1 MAIVTV
7 NNQTVDIGNDK
18 LNLVQVAER
27 VGVHV
32 PHYCWHPALT
42 VVASCRMC
50 LVEVKAVGKK
60 PDGTPMP
67 PPKAILPACQTIAS
81 DGTVFYTDSEL
92 AKRAQADT
100 LEGLLLNHPLD
111 CPVCDKAG
119 ECKLQD
125 YSYQYGRAESRMIEE
140 KNTPPNKPHLSE
152 KITLFTDRCIMCS
165 RCVRFTREIAGTA
178 ELQIINRG
186 HHSEIDIF
194 PGQPLANKLSGN
206 VIDLCPVGALGSKDF
221 LYKQRVWYLEE
232 TESVCAGCST
242 GCSVYLDSNKD
253 ILYRIRAR
261 YNPEAQGHFICD
273 EGRWGFHYIRSS
285 DRILQPSVGDRHSPS
300 WLEVINTIQTSLH
313 EASANNRPI
322 VAFFSPFL
330 TVEETYLWATFLSQ
344 YPNTRFA
351 LGPVPIQGAD
361 DTYPKTRKGEPAPQ
375 VKFVI
380 RAEKAPNK
388 RGVNIVLNH
397 FKESLASTAFI
408 EQGGFAIVWLGG
420 YPDQSLITDSVNN
433 LKQDK
438 DVFLAIDLFR
448 SAMTSTSKQIIP
460 ATAWAEKEGTF
471 INYAGLAQ
479 PVRRATRPPT
489 GIRSELQLAYD
500 LLGRRGLVPLKSI
513 QSEIA
518 QVIPELSNLHLVTTT
533 KYGCQ
538 LPSTQEYEE
547 VVTTN

>member
-1 MAIVTV
+1 MATVTV
-7 NNQTVDIGNDK
+7 NDQLVDIGNEK
-18 LNLVQVAER
+18 LNLVQVAEKA
-27 VGVHV
+27 GILV

-60 PDGTPMP
+60 PDGSPIP
-67 PPKAILPACQTIAS
+67 APKAILPACQTVAT
-81 DGTVFYTDSEL
+81 DGTVFYTNSEL

-125 YSYQYGRAESRMIEE
+125 YSYQFGRSESRMIEP

-178 ELQIINRG
+178 ELQIISRG

-242 GCSVYLDSNKD
+242 GCSVYLDANKD

-261 YNPEAQGHFICD
+261 YNPEAQGYFICD
-273 EGRWGFHYIRSS
+273 DGRWGFHYVTSRS
-285 DRILQPSVGDRHSPS
+285 RITQARIDGRSARS
-300 WLEVINTIQTSLH
+300 WTETIDVIQQLIEDQT
-313 EASANNRPI
+313 RPFA
-322 VAFFSPFL
+322 VYFSPFL
-330 TVEETYLWATFLSQ
+330 TVEEAYLWAQYFSQ
-344 YPNTRFA
+344 FKQA
-351 LGPVPIQGAD
+351 SFFMGPIPIVGVD
-361 DTYPKTRKGEPAPQ
+361 DTYPKTRKGEPASP
-375 VKFVI
+375 VVFTI
-380 RAEKAPNK
+380 RAEKAPN
-388 RGVNIVLNH
+388 RVGVTKVLQH
-397 FKESLASTAFI
+397 FQEQFKTAESETSFEAL
-408 EQGGFAIVWLGG
+408 VWLGG
-420 YPDQSLITDSVNN
+420 YPDPKLIENQINQLSSTRNV
-433 LKQDK
+433 LIA
-438 DVFLAIDLFR
+438 VDLFD
-448 SAMTSTSKQIIP
+448 SALTSKAKIVIP
-460 ATAWAEKEGTF
+460 ATSWSEKDGVYL
-471 INYAGLAQ
+471 NYASLAQ
-479 PVRRATRPPT
+479 RVRRATRPPT

-500 LLGRRGLVPLKSI
+500 LLGRRGLVQSKTIRSEVADAITDLQSLVELEGSKYGLKISLP
-513 QSEIA
+513 
-518 QVIPELSNLHLVTTT
+518 VTSNGQPVTTH
-533 KYGCQ
+533 
-538 LPSTQEYEE
+538 
-547 VVTTN
+547 